1 MKPFGRKSIY
11 ANKVLR
17 RWRYRAGHSVHS
29 TFAFRLIREVM
40 APPYPYY
47 ADNALRAR
55 YHAKSEQERRE
66 GISLDVGLLWF
77 RLVAR
82 MHPSVAYYALS
93 KGVDDARH
101 YGLSADG
108 RIKHVLMTGAPY
120 SHPGDGQR
128 TMLICDQ
135 VDEALCFLTHCLPDD
150 EAVVL
155 ISGIRRDRAS
165 YSAWRTMIRNLDQ
178 GIVLDAYDCGVII
191 NRNKHL
197 SVYRAAY

>member
-11 ANKVLR
+11 ANKALR

-40 APPYPYY
+40 ASPYPYY
-47 ADNALRAR
+47 ADNVLRAR
-55 YHAKSEQERRE
+55 YHLKSEQERKA

-82 MHPSVAYYALS
+82 MRPSIVYYALS
-93 KGVDDARH
+93 KGMDDARH
-101 YGLSADG
+101 YGQAADG
-108 RIKHVLMTGAPY
+108 RVKHTVLMGEPL
-120 SHPGDGQR
+120 SHPRDGHR
-128 TMLICDQ
+128 PMLICDQ
-135 VDEALCFLTHCLPDD
+135 VDDALYFLSHCSPDD

-155 ISGIRRDRAS
+155 ISGIRRDKAS
-165 YSAWRTMIRNLDQ
+165 YSAWRTMIDNLDQ
-178 GIVLDAYDCGVII
+178 GIVLDAYDCGIII